1 MRFRDTPTDRETHLA
16 AQRAFI
22 PPRCPFSDC
31 PSRHD
36 GKFECTRNGWHETAR
51 APFLVQRF
59 RCKRCKHTFSTQT
72 FHETYWQKRP
82 DLDRAVFFGAVN
94 CSGNR
99 QIARAN
105 RCGKSTVAEKL
116 KRLARQAIRFHVRA
130 LSGARRFSGDVL
142 FDGLGTFEHSQYWPY
157 WLNVAVHRE
166 TSFVFGFTE
175 SALRRSGTM
184 RPSQRRKRADLE
196 ARFSRPHPQAIRRG
210 TAELLQSIRP
220 FLFESGTRL
229 VSDESRWYPP
239 AIRDAELG
247 HLAHLRVP
255 SSLQRTPMN
264 PLFEIN
270 LADMMLR
277 HGNSSQK
284 RETIAFNKRRQAGL
298 ERAWI
303 WALWRNFMASRREK
317 RPGDTPAQL
326 AGVATRRLTFEE
338 IFEWRELPEAVSLPE
353 PWDRQIQ
360 RKILT
365 PVVGKNT
372 THDAEFC
379 R

>member
-1 MRFRDTPTDRETHLA
+1 MRFRDTPSDRERHLDE
-16 AQRAFI
+16 QRAFV
-22 PPRCPFSDC
+22 PRCCPHPDC
-31 PSRHD
+31 PSRLD
-36 GKFECTRNGWHETAR
+36 QNFEWTRYGWHETKR

-59 RCKRCKHTFSTQT
+59 RCKRCKRTFSTQT

-82 DLDRAVFFGAVN
+82 ELDRAVFFGAIN

-105 RCGKSTVAEKL
+105 GCTKSTVAEKL
-116 KRLARQAIRFHVRA
+116 KRLARQAIRFHVHSLA
-130 LSGARRFSGDVL
+130 PAPPLGGDVL

-157 WLNVAVHRE
+157 WLNVGVQQE
-166 TSFVFGFTE
+166 TSFVLGFTE
-175 SALRRSGTM
+175 SALRRSGRM
-184 RPSQRRKRADLE
+184 RPSQKRKREELE
-196 ARFSRPHPQAIRRG
+196 ARFGRPDPQAIRRG

-220 FLFESGTRL
+220 YLDLRRTRL

-239 AIRDAELG
+239 AIRDAGLG
-247 HLAHLRVP
+247 DLEHKQV
-255 SSLQRTPMN
+255 SGSLQRTPKN

-270 LADMMLR
+270 LADMMIR

-303 WALWRNFMASRREK
+303 WAAWRNFMCPRRIK
-317 RPGDTPAQL
+317 RPGPTPAQL
-326 AGVATRRLTFEE
+326 AGVASRRLTFED
-338 IFEWRELPEAVSLPE
+338 IFEWRLLPEAVSLPA
-353 PWDRQIQ
+353 PWGRQVQ
-360 RKILT
+360 RAIDT
-365 PVVGKNT
+365 PVIGPNT
-372 THDAEFC
+372 RHRARYC